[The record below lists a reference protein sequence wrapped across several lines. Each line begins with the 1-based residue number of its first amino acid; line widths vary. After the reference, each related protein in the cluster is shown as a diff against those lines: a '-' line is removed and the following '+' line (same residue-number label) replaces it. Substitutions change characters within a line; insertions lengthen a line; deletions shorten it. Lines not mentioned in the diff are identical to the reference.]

1 MIPSSHPRHLDLSVA
16 QIRGISFPHSH
27 TYVCMLSRFS
37 RVRLFATPW
46 TAARQAPLSTGF
58 SRQEHLS
65 GLPSPPPGGL
75 PDPGMERS
83 SPVSPALQAESL
95 LLGHRGSLH
104 THIHAFKNRHSPF
117 HTCRCHALS
126 HLKAFAPLSGRLE
139 FACLTLCSS
148 FKTQPRHH
156 FREGTGYFSETSVPL
171 CCPEGTPAVIHH
183 TAF

>member
-1 MIPSSHPRHLDLSVA
+1 MNFKRYIKCELERDVSDSYHQRSINHFIGG
-16 QIRGISFPHSH
+16 Q
-27 TYVCMLSRFS
+27 CMLW
-37 RVRLFATPW
+37 FAVLTPW
-46 TAARQAPLSTGF
+46 TAAPQALLFMGF
-58 SRQEHLS
+58 SRQEYLS